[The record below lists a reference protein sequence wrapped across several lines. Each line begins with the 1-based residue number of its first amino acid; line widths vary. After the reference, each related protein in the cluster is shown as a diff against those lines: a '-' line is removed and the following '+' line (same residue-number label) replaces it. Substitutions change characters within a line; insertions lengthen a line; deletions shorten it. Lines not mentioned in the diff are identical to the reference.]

1 MGNERM
7 QIEDIKI
14 LRLRNQFLLS
24 RADAKTVLS
33 GLIGLQAQY
42 GAQAL
47 HALAIRSSGG
57 FDPTACAKTWSFRG
71 TLHLHQKSD
80 LPLVLY
86 QGSQTAFGQMAF
98 LSEQVEK
105 ARAEH
110 FRRLILDALA
120 ERDLTRDQLKAIC
133 SASGLST
140 AEEEVLFHPWGGVFR
155 TLAEHGEIAYTPDGN
170 RVFTR
175 LEPMVPMEKSEALL
189 ELMRR
194 YVCHYGPVTLRD
206 AQTFFGIPQREL
218 KALLEQTAGETAVV
232 GKDTFYYTPCELP
245 EGALTPEVI
254 FLAGF
259 DQLLLG
265 YRKTENP
272 FLPNEHI
279 KRVYNNT
286 GIVFPT
292 VLLRGRVS
300 ATWKRNGKVLEIRP
314 FGKITAMDKKRIE
327 RKAVDNFGG
336 AGVQWINS

>member
-1 MGNERM
+1 MEVNEL
-7 QIEDIKI
+7 KL
-14 LRLRNQFLLS
+14 LRLKNQFLLE
-24 RADAKTVLS
+24 RADAETVLH

-47 HALAIRSSGG
+47 HALAIRSMGG
-57 FDPTACAKTWSFRG
+57 FDPGSSVKTWSFRG
-71 TLHLHQKSD
+71 TLHLHLKSD

-86 QGSQTAFGQMAF
+86 RGSQTAFGQMAF
-98 LSEQVEK
+98 LSERVEK
-105 ARAEH
+105 ARAEQ
-110 FRRLILDALA
+110 FRALILGALA
-120 ERDLTRDQLKAIC
+120 ERDLTRDQLKALF
-133 SASGLST
+133 ASSGMTT
-140 AEEEVLFHPWGGVFR
+140 AEEEILFHPWGGVFR
-155 TLAEHGEIAYTPDGN
+155 AMAENGEIAYTSDGN

-175 LEPMVPMEKSEALL
+175 LAPIEPLEKGEALK

-194 YVCHYGPVTLRD
+194 YVAHYGPVTLRD

-218 KALLEQTAGETAVV
+218 KALLEQTAGESVSI
-232 GKDTFYYTPCELP
+232 GKDVYYFTPFELS
-245 EGALTPEVI
+245 EGAEVPQVL

-272 FLPNEHI
+272 FLPPEHI

-292 VLLRGRVS
+292 VLLHGRVS
-300 ATWKRNGKVLEIRP
+300 AVWKRTGKVLEIKP
-314 FGKITAMDKKRIE
+314 FGKITVKDKKQIE

>member
-1 MGNERM
+1 MDVNEL
-7 QIEDIKI
+7 KI
-14 LRLRNQFLLS
+14 LRFKNQFLLKP
-24 RADAKTVLS
+24 ADAKDVVS

-57 FDPTACAKTWSFRG
+57 FDPGTCVKTWSFRG
-71 TLHLHQKSD
+71 TLHLHHKSD

-86 QGSQTAFGQMAF
+86 RGSQTAFGQMAF
-98 LSEQVEK
+98 NSETMQLG
-105 ARAEH
+105 RAER

-120 ERDLTRDQLKAIC
+120 ERDLSRDQLKALC
-133 SASGLST
+133 STEGLTS
-140 AEEEVLFHPWGGVFR
+140 AEEEILFHPWGGVFR
-155 TLAEHGEIAYTPDGN
+155 ALAENGEIAYTSDGN

-175 LEPMVPMEKSEALL
+175 LEPMVPIDKGDAMP

-194 YVCHYGPVTLRD
+194 YILHYGPVTLRD
-206 AQTFFGIPQREL
+206 AQTFFGMPQREL
-218 KALLEQTAGETAVV
+218 KALLEQTAGGTATI
-232 GKDTFYYTPCELP
+232 GKDTYNYQSDILP
-245 EGALTPEVI
+245 EGAETPDVI

-259 DQLLLG
+259 DQLMLG

-272 FLPNEHI
+272 FLPMEHI

-292 VLLRGRVS
+292 VLLHGRVT
-300 ATWKRNGKVLEIRP
+300 ATWKRSGKVLEIRP
-314 FGKITAMDKKRIE
+314 FGKITVKDKKIIE

>member
-1 MGNERM
+1 M
-7 QIEDIKI
+7 QIDQISL
-14 LRLRNQFLLS
+14 LRLKNQFLLKP
-24 RADAKTVLS
+24 ADAKDVVS

-47 HALAIRSSGG
+47 HALSIRSSGV
-57 FDPTACAKTWSFRG
+57 FDPGTCVKTWSFRG

-86 QGSQTAFGQMAF
+86 RGSQTAFGQMAF
-98 LSEQVEK
+98 DSETMQQGH
-105 ARAEH
+105 AEH
-110 FRRLILDALA
+110 FRRLILAALA
-120 ERDLTRDQLKAIC
+120 ERDLTRDQLKALC
-133 SASGLST
+133 STEGLTS
-140 AEEEVLFHPWGGVFR
+140 AEEEILFHPWGGVFR
-155 TLAEHGEIAYTPDGN
+155 ALAENGEIAYTSDGN

-175 LEPMVPMEKSEALL
+175 LEPMVPLEKSEALP

-194 YVCHYGPVTLRD
+194 YILHYGPVTLRD

-218 KALLEQTAGETAVV
+218 KALLEQTAGETATI
-232 GKDTFYYTPCELP
+232 GKDTYYYQSDILP
-245 EGALTPEVI
+245 EGAETPDVI

-272 FLPNEHI
+272 FLPMEHI

-292 VLLRGRVS
+292 VLLHGRVS
-300 ATWKRNGKVLEIRP
+300 ALWKRTGKALEIKP
-314 FGKITAMDKKRIE
+314 FGKSTAKDKKIIE

>member
-1 MGNERM
+1 M
-7 QIEDIKI
+7 QTEELKL
-14 LRLRNQFLLS
+14 LRLNNQFLLV
-24 RADAKTVLS
+24 RAEAKPVVS

-47 HALAIRSSGG
+47 HALSIRSSGKPDLSE
-57 FDPTACAKTWSFRG
+57 FVKAWTLRG

-80 LPLVLY
+80 LPIVLY

-98 LSEQVEK
+98 YSEHVEK

-110 FRRLILDALA
+110 FRRLILNALA
-120 ERDLTRDQLKAIC
+120 ERDLTRDQLKALC
-133 SASGLST
+133 SADGLT
-140 AEEEVLFHPWGGVFR
+140 AAEEEILFHPWGGIFR
-155 TLAEHGEIAYTPDGN
+155 AMAENGEIAYTSDGN

-175 LEPMVPMEKSEALL
+175 LLPFTPLEKPDALQ

-194 YVCHYGPVTLRD
+194 YIRHYGPVSLRD

-218 KALLEQTAGETAVV
+218 KSLLELTAEETVSI
-232 GKDTFYYTPCELP
+232 GKDTYYFMPRGLP
-245 EGALTPEVI
+245 EGADMPEVI

-272 FLPNEHI
+272 FLPPEQI

-292 VLLRGRVS
+292 VLLQGRVS
-300 ATWKRNGKVLEIRP
+300 AVWKRAGKVLEIKP
-314 FGKITAMDKKRIE
+314 FGKINAKDKKQIE

-336 AGVQWINS
+336 VGVKWIYG

>member
-1 MGNERM
+1 M
-7 QIEDIKI
+7 QIEEIKL
-14 LRLRNQFLLS
+14 LRLKNQFLLE
-24 RADAKTVLS
+24 RADAETVLH

-47 HALAIRSSGG
+47 HALAIRSTDG
-57 FDPTACAKTWSFRG
+57 FDPSSSVKTWTFRG
-71 TLHLHQKSD
+71 TLHLHLKSD

-86 QGSQTAFGQMAF
+86 LGSQTAFGQMAF
-98 LSEQVEK
+98 LSDRVEK
-105 ARAEH
+105 ARAEQ
-110 FRRLILDALA
+110 FRALILDALA
-120 ERDLTRDQLKAIC
+120 ERDLTRDQLKALF
-133 SASGLST
+133 SSGGMT
-140 AEEEVLFHPWGGVFR
+140 AAEEEILFHPWGGIFR
-155 TLAEHGEIAYTPDGN
+155 ALAENGEIAYTSDGN

-175 LEPMVPMEKSEALL
+175 LASVEPLEKGEAMR

-194 YVCHYGPVTLRD
+194 YVRCYGPVTLRD

-218 KALLEQTAGETAVV
+218 KALLEQTAEETVSI
-232 GKDTFYYTPCELP
+232 GKDTYFYVSRELP
-245 EGALTPEVI
+245 EMADMPQVV

-272 FLPNEHI
+272 FLPAEHI

-292 VLLRGRVS
+292 VLLKGRVS
-300 ATWKRNGKVLEIRP
+300 AIWKRTGKTLEIKP
-314 FGKITAMDKKRIE
+314 FGKITAKDKKQIE

-336 AGVQWINS
+336 AGVQWVNG

>member
-1 MGNERM
+1 MD
-7 QIEDIKI
+7 IEELK
-14 LRLRNQFLLS
+14 LRRLKNQFLLE
-24 RADAKTVLS
+24 RADAKTVLH

-57 FDPTACAKTWSFRG
+57 FDPNACVKTWSFRG

-86 QGSQTAFGQMAF
+86 KGSQTAFGQMAF
-98 LSEQVEK
+98 YSEYVEK
-105 ARAEH
+105 ARAER
-110 FRRLILDALA
+110 FRRLILDALT
-120 ERDLTRDQLKAIC
+120 ERDLTRDQLKTLC
-133 SASGLST
+133 SAEGLT
-140 AEEEVLFHPWGGVFR
+140 ATEEEILFHPWGGVFR
-155 TLAEHGEIAYTPDGN
+155 ALAENGEIAYTSDGN

-175 LEPMVPMEKSEALL
+175 LAPLTPL
-189 ELMRR
+189 ERGDAMRELARR
-194 YVCHYGPVTLRD
+194 YIRHYGPVTLRD

-218 KALLEQTAGETAVV
+218 KALLEQTASETVSI
-232 GKDTFYYTPCELP
+232 GKDVYYFMPSELP
-245 EGALTPEVI
+245 KGMEVPEVI

-272 FLPNEHI
+272 FLLMEHI

-292 VLLRGRVS
+292 VLLHGRVS
-300 ATWKRNGKVLEIRP
+300 AVWKRTGKALEIRP
-314 FGKITAMDKKRIE
+314 FGKIAAKDKKQIE

-336 AGVQWINS
+336 AGVQWINN

>member
-14 LRLRNQFLLS
+14 LRLQNQFLLKC
-24 RADAKTVLS
+24 ADANTVLS

-57 FDPTACAKTWSFRG
+57 FDPTACVKTWSFRG

-98 LSEQVEK
+98 HSEQVEK
-105 ARAEH
+105 TRAEH
-110 FRRLILDALA
+110 FRRLILDALT
-120 ERDLTRDQLKAIC
+120 ERNLTRDQLKALC

-140 AEEEVLFHPWGGVFR
+140 AEEEVLFHPWGGIFR
-155 TLAEHGEIAYTPDGN
+155 ALAENGEIAYTSDGN

-175 LEPMVPMEKSEALL
+175 LKPMASMEKNEALP

-194 YVCHYGPVTLRD
+194 YIRHYGPVTLRD

-218 KALLEQTAGETAVV
+218 KSLLEQSAGETAAV
-232 GKDTFYYTPCELP
+232 GKDTFYYMPCELP
-245 EGALTPEVI
+245 EGAATPEAI

-272 FLPNEHI
+272 FLPIEHI

-292 VLLRGRVS
+292 VLLRGSVS
-300 ATWKRNGKVLEIRP
+300 ATWKRTGKVLEIRP
-314 FGKITAMDKKRIE
+314 FGKITVKDKKQIE

-336 AGVQWINS
+336 AGVQWVNS

>member
-1 MGNERM
+1 M
-7 QIEDIKI
+7 QIDQISL
-14 LRLRNQFLLS
+14 LRLKNQFLLKP
-24 RADAKTVLS
+24 ADAKDVVS

-57 FDPTACAKTWSFRG
+57 FDQNACVKTWSFRG

-86 QGSQTAFGQMAF
+86 RGSQTAFGQMAF
-98 LSEQVEK
+98 DSETMQQE
-105 ARAEH
+105 RAEH

-120 ERDLTRDQLKAIC
+120 ERDLSRDQLKALC
-133 SASGLST
+133 STEGLT
-140 AEEEVLFHPWGGVFR
+140 VAEEEILFHPWGGVFR
-155 TLAEHGEIAYTPDGN
+155 ALAENGEIAYTSDGN
-170 RVFTR
+170 RAFTR
-175 LEPMVPMEKSEALL
+175 LAPLVPMEKDEALR

-194 YVCHYGPVTLRD
+194 YIRYYGPVTLRD
-206 AQTFFGIPQREL
+206 AQTFFGMPQREL
-218 KALLEQTAGETAVV
+218 KALLEQTAGESATI
-232 GKDTFYYTPCELP
+232 GKDTYYYQSDILP
-245 EGALTPEVI
+245 EGAETPDVV

-272 FLPNEHI
+272 FLPIEHI

-314 FGKITAMDKKRIE
+314 FGKITAKDKKRIE

>member
-7 QIEDIKI
+7 QIDEIKL
-14 LRLRNQFLLS
+14 LRLQNQFLLNP
-24 RADAKTVLS
+24 ANANTVLS

-57 FDPTACAKTWSFRG
+57 FDPASCVKTWSFRG
-71 TLHLHQKSD
+71 TLHLHIKSD

-86 QGSQTAFGQMAF
+86 AGSQTAFGQMTF
-98 LSEQVEK
+98 FSEQVEK
-105 ARAEH
+105 ARAEQ
-110 FRRLILDALA
+110 FRFLILDALS
-120 ERDLTRDQLKAIC
+120 ERDLTRDQLKLLC
-133 SASGLST
+133 STEGMTS
-140 AEEEVLFHPWGGVFR
+140 AEEEILFHPWGGIFR
-155 TLAEHGEIAYTPDGN
+155 AMAENGEIAYTSNGN

-175 LEPMVPMEKSEALL
+175 LEPLVPMEKCKALP
-189 ELMRR
+189 ELIRR
-194 YVCHYGPVTLRD
+194 YIQHYGPVTLRD

-218 KALLEQTAGETAVV
+218 KALLEQTAGETVSI
-232 GKDTFYYTPCELP
+232 GKDVYYFMPSELP
-245 EGALTPEVI
+245 ERTETPEVL

-272 FLPNEHI
+272 FLPAEHI

-300 ATWKRNGKVLEIRP
+300 AVWKRTGKTLEIKP
-314 FGKITAMDKKRIE
+314 FGKITVKDKKQIE